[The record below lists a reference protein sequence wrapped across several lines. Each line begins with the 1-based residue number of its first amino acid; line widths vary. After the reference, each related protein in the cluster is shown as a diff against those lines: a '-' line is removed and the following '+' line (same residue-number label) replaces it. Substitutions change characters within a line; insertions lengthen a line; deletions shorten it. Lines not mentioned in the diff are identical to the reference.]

1 MKADILIK
9 NARICDGTGDPSY
22 MGSVAVKDGKILAV
36 GAGDIAVEAKDVYD
50 AKGLVLSP
58 GFIDPHTHFDAQLLW
73 DGFAKPSLEHGVT
86 TVVPGNCSLSLAPL
100 KSEHRDYLSRTF
112 RQIEEMPKEDF
123 EAGVTWAWE
132 SFAEYS
138 KAVKDQGLGI
148 NVAPL
153 AGHSLIRLW
162 VMGMESRE
170 RVATDAE
177 IKQMQQLLRDCLKG
191 GAAGMSTSWVDIDY
205 EFRPVPSRFADY
217 RELKALCEVLAEFDR
232 PLQVLPEMFEKD
244 VLRVR
249 IDIMAQ
255 LSLETG
261 ISVTYSPMF
270 EAWDTPDV
278 IPAAME
284 RVELQTGRGARV
296 TPQMQTRSI
305 DIVFCLGEF
314 VVPFIANPQFEE
326 TLRMDEATRRERF
339 TSPEWRAK
347 FVAEFEARNQVAS
360 LTYKYEE
367 IQIRRCY
374 TDKNKGLEGKTI
386 GELGKM
392 RGVHPIEAMMDLAL
406 EENLRTLFV
415 MEGLSHFNTE
425 LIGEYLSHP
434 LMEIGAGDGGAHLSH
449 FATYGDTG
457 YLFSKFVRDQ
467 GNLTVEGAVRKLT
480 SDIAD
485 VWRMKS
491 RGTIKPGYVADLVI
505 FNPDTID
512 RGPETYVED
521 LPAGG
526 YRWTREAIGVET
538 VFVNGAL
545 AYSAVKGYTDEPN
558 GKIIFAA

>member
-9 NARICDGTGDPSY
+9 NARICDGTGDPAF

-36 GAGDIAVEAKDVYD
+36 GAGDLGIEAKETHD
-50 AKGLVLSP
+50 AGGLIVSP

-100 KSEHRDYLSRTF
+100 KAEHRDYLSRTF

-123 EAGVTWAWE
+123 EAGITWQWE
-132 SFAEYS
+132 SFADYS
-138 KAVKDQGLGI
+138 KAVEKQGLGI

-162 VMGMESRE
+162 VMGMESRQ
-170 RVATDAE
+170 RVATDDE

-244 VLRVR
+244 VLRIR

-284 RVELQTGRGARV
+284 RLELQTGRGARV
-296 TPQMQTRSI
+296 TPQMQTRAI

-326 TLRMDEATRRERF
+326 TLRMDAATRRERF

-347 FVAEFEARNQVAS
+347 FVAEFETRNQVAS
-360 LTYKYEE
+360 LTYKYED
-367 IQIRRCY
+367 IQVRRTY
-374 TDKNKGLEGKTI
+374 VDKNKHLEGKTI
-386 GELGKM
+386 GELGQM
-392 RGVHPIEAMMDLAL
+392 RNVHPVEAMMDLAL
-406 EENLRTLFV
+406 EEDLRTLFV
-415 MEGLSHFNTE
+415 MENLSHFNTE
-425 LIGEYLSHP
+425 LIGEYLQHP

-467 GNLTVEGAVRKLT
+467 GNMSVERAVQKLT
-480 SDIAD
+480 SDIAE
-485 VWRMKS
+485 VWRMKN
-491 RGTIKPGYVADLVI
+491 RGTIKPGYAADLVI
-505 FNPDTID
+505 FNPETID
-512 RGPETYVED
+512 RGPEVYVED

-526 YRWTREAIGVET
+526 YRWTREAIGVEK

-545 AYSAVKGYTDEPN
+545 AYSAAKGYTDRPS